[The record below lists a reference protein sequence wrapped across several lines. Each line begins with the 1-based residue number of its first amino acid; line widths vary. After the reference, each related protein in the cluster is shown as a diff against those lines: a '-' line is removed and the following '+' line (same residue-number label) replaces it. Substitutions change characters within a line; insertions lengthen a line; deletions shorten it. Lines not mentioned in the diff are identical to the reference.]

1 MVDEDRH
8 VALPARPSPSMPSS
22 SVEAVDEKTSRVHA
36 DSDTAEMLAFYLG
49 LLGADFTVDQPDEH
63 SELPVGPPGTVA
75 GTRGQSGAYLPRFL
89 DGRFDLDVG

>member
-1 MVDEDRH
+1 
-8 VALPARPSPSMPSS
+8 
-22 SVEAVDEKTSRVHA
+22 
-36 DSDTAEMLAFYLG
+36 MLAFYLG
-49 LLGADFTVDQPDEH
+49 LLGADFTVDQPEEH